1 MKKTV
6 TYNGQQIVYQDR
18 GNGYPVMLVHGFG
31 EEAGI
36 WDEIAAALE
45 IQYRLIIP
53 DLPGSGE
60 SELTG
65 DMSIEGMAESLF
77 SILRTEK
84 IDHCCIIGH
93 SMGGYIT
100 LAFAEKYPDLLDGF
114 GLFHST
120 AYADTTEKK
129 DIRQKGIAFI
139 REHGAFAF
147 LKTATPNLFAP
158 LTREKNPALIE
169 KQITGLQRFTAAAL
183 IEYYEAMIRRPDR
196 TGVLKN
202 AQVPVLF
209 IIGAYD
215 QAVSPA
221 DSLAQSHLPDLSYI
235 HLLKHAGHMG
245 MLEETT
251 ECIRI
256 LESFLQDT
264 VKQ

>member
-1 MKKTV
+1 MKKTLV
-6 TYNGQQIVYQDR
+6 YAGKKIVYQDR
-18 GNGYPVMLVHGFG
+18 GSGYPVVLVHGFG
-31 EEAGI
+31 EEANI

-45 IQYRLIIP
+45 KQYRLIIP
-53 DLPGSGE
+53 DIPGSGE
-60 SELTG
+60 SELTE
-65 DMSIEGMAESLF
+65 DMSIEGMAATLF
-77 SILRTEK
+77 TLLHAEEIA
-84 IDHCCIIGH
+84 HCCMIGH

-100 LAFAEKYPDLLDGF
+100 LAVAENYGNLLDGF

-120 AYADTTEKK
+120 AYADTAEKK
-129 DIRQKGIAFI
+129 AVRQKGIDFI
-139 REHGAFAF
+139 LEHGAFAF

-169 KQITGLQRFTAAAL
+169 KQITGLQRFTDAAL
-183 IEYYEAMIRRPDR
+183 INYYEAMIRRPDR

-202 AQVPVLF
+202 ARIPVLF
-209 IIGAYD
+209 IIGEYD

-221 DSLAQSHLPDLSYI
+221 DSLAQSYLPDLSYI